1 MCSLR
6 FPSSASSRKAAEG
19 HLKTAQHL
27 GHLRQVTYLLPILAV
42 LDGQSF
48 AQVALVLRVREKTM
62 APWGHVFCCSGLQGA
77 PRPKPPGRPPQ
88 RTPTA
93 KAALATARRP
103 SVFCNVHGLPH
114 TWAGAHHPTHLPE
127 AGWSKVSHQHG
138 DQSLFRPTD
147 RTASGVPVADLFT
160 RLQPD

>member
-77 PRPKPPGRPPQ
+77 PRP
-88 RTPTA
+88 PTA
-93 KAALATARRP
+93 TNPNSKSRPRHGKKAVGILQRP
-103 SVFCNVHGLPH
+103 WPSSHVC
-114 TWAGAHHPTHLPE
+114 
-127 AGWSKVSHQHG
+127 WSAPPNPS
-138 DQSLFRPTD
+138 S
-147 RTASGVPVADLFT
+147 
-160 RLQPD
+160 